1 MWICLSYGMPYD
13 STSIVRSHPDPVQLE
28 SACRDV
34 RLAVLRAAA
43 IAGIGH
49 YGPALSAV
57 EILVTLYHG
66 LLDVDPTRPDRPDRD
81 RFILSKGH
89 ACSALYPILVDL
101 GFFEAGLLETFTRLG
116 SPLGD
121 HPDLRKVPGIDFSS
135 GSLGH
140 GPSIAIGMV
149 EGMRLQ
155 GIDGRV
161 VVVIGDGEQ
170 NEGQV
175 WEAAAYA
182 GHNKLANLMVICDRN
197 GVCVDGRTEDVL
209 SVEPMADRWRA
220 FGWHVVELD
229 GHDTAQLLGAYQDFD
244 ARRGMPGASPTMVI
258 ATTVSG
264 RGIDFIEGSADW
276 HLGYL
281 AGEDHDEAVR
291 QIASAVGA
299 DPA

>member
-1 MWICLSYGMPYD
+1 MPYD
-13 STSIVRSHPDPVQLE
+13 NAPTGGMVAHDLGPV
-28 SACRDV
+28 CRAV
-34 RLAVLRAAA
+34 RLAVLRQAQVAK
-43 IAGIGH
+43 IGH

-57 EILVTLYHG
+57 EILVTLYHR
-66 LLDVDPTRPDRPDRD
+66 LLRVDPADPAWAGRD
-81 RFILSKGH
+81 RLILSKGH

-101 GFFEAGLLETFTRLG
+101 GFFADEVLDTFTRLG

-121 HPDLRKVPGIDFSS
+121 HPDVRKVPGIDFSS

-140 GPSIAIGMV
+140 GPSIGIGMV

-161 VVVIGDGEQ
+161 AVVIGDGEQ

-182 GHNKLANLMVICDRN
+182 GHNRLGELLLVCDRN
-197 GVCVDGRTEDVL
+197 GVCVDGRTEEIM

-220 FGWHVVELD
+220 FGWHVESVD
-229 GHDTAQLLGAYQDFD
+229 GHDVEALTDAYRAYDERRRQPD
-244 ARRGMPGASPTMVI
+244 ARPTIVI

-264 RGIDFIEGSADW
+264 RGIDFIEDDADW
-276 HLGYL
+276 HLGFL
-281 AGEDHDEAVR
+281 AGTDHDRAVTR
-291 QIASAVGA
+291 IDALAGA
-299 DPA
+299 ER